1 MESSEQDDN
10 VYPLAPATDTA
21 SPDAPDSKKDR
32 AALGWFASGAVAGAI
47 LAVGVMLVI
56 TAARTPSANV
66 TAGAAQAQPG
76 RNSVNGSEMTLAD
89 AQPFVPK
96 VVARPANTQ
105 GAAGAPVMI
114 VEYSDFNCGYC
125 KKFHDE
131 TFQRVVD
138 AYVKTGKARL
148 SYKHYPFLTASSP
161 WKAEASECA
170 AEQGRFWDYHE
181 MLFNSAIPR
190 DGDEAAVRQQLAD
203 AAGAMQLDA
212 TAFKACLENSDIAQ
226 RVSADAN
233 EGQQLGV
240 SGTPSFL
247 INGKPLVG
255 AQPYE
260 AFVEVIEAAIATQS
274 AKP

>member
-1 MESSEQDDN
+1 MESPDQDDN
-10 VYPLAPATDTA
+10 VYPLATAT
-21 SPDAPDSKKDR
+21 PDAPDGKKDR
-32 AALGWFASGAVAGAI
+32 AALGWFASGVAVGAVI
-47 LAVGVMLVI
+47 TIGVMLIV

-66 TAGAAQAQPG
+66 TPRAVQVSTGS
-76 RNSVNGSEMTLAD
+76 NSSEMTLAD

-105 GAAGAPVMI
+105 GADAAPVMI

-125 KKFHDE
+125 KRFHDE

-138 AYVKTGKARL
+138 TYVKTGKVRL
-148 SYKHYPFLTASSP
+148 SYKHFPFLTASSP

-170 AEQGRFWDYHE
+170 AEQGRFWEYHE
-181 MLFNSAIPR
+181 MLFKGAIPR
-190 DGDEAAVRQQLAD
+190 DGEEAAVRQQLVD
-203 AAGAMQLDA
+203 AASAMQLDTA
-212 TAFKACLENSDIAQ
+212 TFKTCLDGDDVAQ
-226 RVSADAN
+226 RVNADAN

-240 SGTPSFL
+240 TGTPSFL

-260 AFVEVIEAAIATQS
+260 AFVEAIEAAIAAQS
-274 AKP
+274 ARP

>member
-1 MESSEQDDN
+1 MDSSEQNSDI
-10 VYPLAPATDTA
+10 YPLATSGAPA
-21 SPDAPDSKKDR
+21 PDAKKDR
-32 AALGWFASGAVAGAI
+32 AALVWFASGAVAGAVI
-47 LAVGVMLVI
+47 AVGVMLVI

-66 TAGAAQAQPG
+66 ALGTAAGAAQTQTG
-76 RNSVNGSEMTLAD
+76 TNVSGNEMTLAD

-96 VVARPANTQ
+96 VVARAANTQ
-105 GAAGAPVMI
+105 GADDAPVMI

-138 AYVKTGKARL
+138 NYVKTGKARL
-148 SYKHYPFLTASSP
+148 SYKHFPFLTASSP

-170 AEQGRFWDYHE
+170 AEQGRFWEYHE
-181 MLFNSAIPR
+181 MLFDGVIPR
-190 DGDEAAVRQQLAD
+190 DGDEAAVRQQLTD
-203 AAGAMQLDA
+203 AAGAMQLDK
-212 TAFKACLENSDIAQ
+212 TVFQACMEDSDIAQ

-240 SGTPSFL
+240 TGTPSFL

-260 AFVEVIEAAIATQS
+260 AFVQAIEAVLANE